1 MHSFYC
7 RSLPNNSQVD
17 PLTSLRKWLLIPVTA
32 LVPSRYC
39 VWEETAKEALLGFW
53 IPQFSAIWELCWGKN
68 VLIHFHVF
76 SRFSF
81 PCFYHFL
88 YAKFRNKF
96 SIVTLSTWTYLSIMS
111 LWFTQPMDIS
121 LQCENINLKI
131 CLPFPSRIIQTKKK
145 ITTTY
150 TSVFCS

>member
-7 RSLPNNSQVD
+7 RSLHNNSQVD

-39 VWEETAKEALLGFW
+39 VWEETAKEALLGLW
-53 IPQFSAIWELCWGKN
+53 IPQFSAIWELCWGEN
-68 VLIHFHVF
+68 ALIHFHLF
-76 SRFSF
+76 SRFSS

-88 YAKFRNKF
+88 YGKFRNKF
-96 SIVTLSTWTYLSIMS
+96 SIVTLSTWTNLNIMS
-111 LWFTQPMDIS
+111 LTQPMDIS

-131 CLPFPSRIIQTKKK
+131 CLPFPFRIIQTKKK
-145 ITTTY
+145 ITPTY
-150 TSVFCS
+150 TAVFCS